1 MNAKLLK
8 NAWGMMNQ
16 LYENE
21 AKGNSFSPVEL
32 LRMFWRRKW
41 LFFVPFIIC
50 LGMGYLAIKTMSPVY
65 RTSGQLRVIRE
76 STSAQTI
83 PDGNRRYG
91 RSRDADKETMVIIRT
106 IVTSPKFLE
115 RIVRDLNLHRS
126 SLLGDKSE
134 SPDASLSE
142 EAAIAG
148 LVSKLEKWIIVKND
162 DTHLF
167 SIGIRHQ
174 NPDLVYLLS
183 KEILNRFLEE
193 ELASRLEPGT
203 STMVFLEDQRKIM
216 ADNLTAAQ
224 RSLTDYR
231 IKTVPSRL
239 SGNPVSENNL
249 PQANSLLSDLEN
261 EFRSGEAAFVSMKEL
276 SVIAI
281 PETDQIVQVVEND
294 TDVAA
299 DLDALRNA
307 GYQSAISH
315 LKGETYFG
323 VSAGSIRLNI
333 DRNIEQILRKSFPQ
347 VNFEDRPVIQKYI
360 NELFYRSTKQDVIGR
375 LRLHVQKCM
384 DFMAGQPE
392 QSAKLNALEQNVLS
406 AQEMLNSVDEDI
418 SRENLRL
425 AASLSEIG
433 YKIVVRKDPGYPEF
447 PFEPDKKR
455 LAMMAFA
462 IALAIGAGLVLLA
475 EMLDKS
481 LKTVEQIERELNVTV
496 VGTMPIIKNGPFG
509 SGRRTRVLV
518 WTIIIIL
525 VLAIAALGLFYL
537 YPQLR

>member
-1 MNAKLLK
+1 
-8 NAWGMMNQ
+8 MNQ

-21 AKGNSFSPVEL
+21 TKESSFSPVEL

-50 LGMGYLAIKTMSPVY
+50 LGMGYLAIKTMAPVY

-83 PDGNRRYG
+83 PDGNRRYS

-126 SLLGDKSE
+126 SLLGDKE
-134 SPDASLSE
+134 ETPEVNLNEDA
-142 EAAIAG
+142 AVAG
-148 LVSKLEKWIIVKND
+148 LVRKLEKWIIVKND

-193 ELASRLEPGT
+193 ERASRLEPST
-203 STMVFLEDQRKIM
+203 STMVFLENQRIIM
-216 ADNLTAAQ
+216 ADNLGDAQAALTA
-224 RSLTDYR
+224 YR
-231 IKTVPSRL
+231 IETGPSLL

-249 PQANSLLSDLEN
+249 SHASSLLSDLEN
-261 EFRSGEAAFVSMKEL
+261 DFRAGDAAFVTMKRL
-276 SVIAI
+276 SISAV
-281 PETDQIVQVVEND
+281 PETDQIVRSIEYDV
-294 TDVAA
+294 DVAS

-307 GYQSAISH
+307 GYQSAISL

-323 VSAGSIRLNI
+323 ISAGSIRLNI
-333 DRNIEQILRKSFPQ
+333 DRKIEQLLRKSFSQ
-347 VNFEDRPVIQKYI
+347 VNFEDRPVIQKYM

-375 LRLHVQKCM
+375 LRLHVQECM

-392 QSAKLNALEQNVLS
+392 QSARLNMLEQDVLS

-433 YKIVVRKDPGYPEF
+433 YKIVVRKDPSYPEF

-462 IALAIGAGLVLLA
+462 IAMAIGAGLVLLA

-481 LKTVEQIERELNVTV
+481 LKSVEQIERELRVTV

-518 WTIIIIL
+518 WTILIIL
-525 VLAIAALGLFYL
+525 ILAIAALGLFYL

>member
-1 MNAKLLK
+1 
-8 NAWGMMNQ
+8 MNQ
-16 LYENE
+16 LYANE
-21 AKGNSFSPVEL
+21 PKESTFSPVEL

-76 STSAQTI
+76 TTSAQTI
-83 PDGNRRYG
+83 PDGNRRYS
-91 RSRDADKETMVIIRT
+91 RSRDADRETMVIIRT

-134 SPDASLSE
+134 IPEENISEDAAVASL
-142 EAAIAG
+142 
-148 LVSKLEKWIIVKND
+148 VRRLEKWIIVQND

-193 ELASRLEPGT
+193 ERASRLEPGT

-216 ADNLTAAQ
+216 ADNLENAQ
-224 RSLTDYR
+224 ESLTAYR

-239 SGNPVSENNL
+239 SGNPVSESNL

-261 EFRSGEAAFVSMKEL
+261 EYRAGEAAFVSMKEL
-276 SVIAI
+276 SFIAI
-281 PETDQIVQVVEND
+281 PETDQIAMSIESD
-294 TDVAA
+294 ADVAT
-299 DLDALRNA
+299 DLEALRNA
-307 GYQSAISH
+307 GYQSAISL

-323 VSAGSIRLNI
+323 ISAGSIRLNI
-333 DRNIEQILRKSFPQ
+333 DRKIEQKLRKSFPQ
-347 VNFEDRPVIQKYI
+347 VNFENRSVIQKYM

-375 LRLHVQKCM
+375 LRQHVHKCM

-392 QSAKLNALEQNVLS
+392 QSARLNTLEQDVLS
-406 AQEMLNSVDEDI
+406 AQELLNSVDEDI

-433 YKIVVRKDPGYPEF
+433 YKIVVRKDPSYPEF

-481 LKTVEQIERELNVTV
+481 FKSVSQIERELNVTV

-518 WTIIIIL
+518 WTVLIIL
-525 VLAIAALGLFYL
+525 ILAIAALGLFYL

>member
-1 MNAKLLK
+1 
-8 NAWGMMNQ
+8 MNQ

-21 AKGNSFSPVEL
+21 AKENSFSPVEL

-50 LGMGYLAIKTMSPVY
+50 LGMGYLAIKTMAPVY

-83 PDGNRRYG
+83 PDGNRRYS
-91 RSRDADKETMVIIRT
+91 RSRDADRETMVIIRT

-126 SLLGDKSE
+126 SLLGHKSE
-134 SPDASLSE
+134 SPEANKSEDDAV
-142 EAAIAG
+142 AG
-148 LVSKLEKWIIVKND
+148 LVRKLEKWIIVKND

-167 SIGIRHQ
+167 SIGIKHQ

-193 ELASRLEPGT
+193 ERASRLEPST
-203 STMVFLEDQRKIM
+203 STMVFLENQRNIM
-216 ADNLTAAQ
+216 AENLEAAQ
-224 RSLTDYR
+224 EVLTDYR
-231 IKTVPSRL
+231 IRTVPSRL

-249 PQANSLLSDLEN
+249 SQANSLLSDLRN
-261 EFRSGEAAFVSMKEL
+261 DFRSGETTFESMREL

-281 PETDQIVQVVEND
+281 PETDQIVRSIEHD
-294 TDVAA
+294 IDVAS
-299 DLDALRNA
+299 DLDALRKA
-307 GYQSAISH
+307 GYQSAIS
-315 LKGETYFG
+315 LLNGETYFG
-323 VSAGSIRLNI
+323 ISAGSIRLDI
-333 DRNIEQILRKSFPQ
+333 DRKIEQILRKSYPQ
-347 VNFEDRPVIQKYI
+347 VNFEDRSVIQKYM

-375 LRLHVQKCM
+375 LQLHVQKCM

-392 QSAKLNALEQNVLS
+392 QSARLNTLEQDVLS
-406 AQEMLNSVDEDI
+406 AQEMLNSVEEDI

-433 YKIVVRKDPGYPEF
+433 YKIVVRKDPSYPEY

-462 IALAIGAGLVLLA
+462 IAMAIGAGLVLLA

-481 LKTVEQIERELNVTV
+481 LKSVEQIERELRVTV
-496 VGTMPIIKNGPFG
+496 VGTMPVIKNGPFG
-509 SGRRTRVLV
+509 TNRRTRILV
-518 WTIIIIL
+518 WTSL
-525 VLAIAALGLFYL
+525 VFLILAIAALGLFYL